1 MTTLVILFVVI
12 AVGAA
17 LFAMAGGM
25 DRVRRVPTRTV
36 VRDAPVI
43 RETPVVRERVVERPV
58 TTERVTERTTL
69 E

>member
-1 MTTLVILFVVI
+1 MATLVILFVVL

-25 DRVRRVPTRTV
+25 DRVRRVPGRTV
-36 VRDAPVI
+36 VRDA
-43 RETPVVRERVVERPV
+43 PVVRERVVERPV
-58 TTERVTERTTL
+58 TTERITERTTL